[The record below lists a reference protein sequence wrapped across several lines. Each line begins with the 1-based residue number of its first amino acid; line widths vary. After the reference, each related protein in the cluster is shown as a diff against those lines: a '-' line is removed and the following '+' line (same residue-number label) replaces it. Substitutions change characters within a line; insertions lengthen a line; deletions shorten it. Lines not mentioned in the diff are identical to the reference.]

1 MAYSEE
7 DKERIITEI
16 CNQVIE
22 DKISFNQAVDDS
34 EISLVSF
41 YKWIAKNEDLQVLY
55 NYAREVRSDV
65 LFEQIIEIADTTEEG
80 VTIETDDNGRT
91 KEKKGD
97 MTQHRRLKIDS
108 RKWVVAR
115 MNPKKYGDKSEV
127 DLTTKGES
135 LNDLSKL
142 PTEELVKRAKAVKD
156 INDKSSV

>member
-1 MAYSEE
+1 MNYTDKQKEE
-7 DKERIITEI
+7 IIVSI
-16 CNQVIE
+16 CDNVIE
-22 DKISFNQAVDDS
+22 QKISFNEAVKNS

-41 YKWIAKNEDLQVLY
+41 YKWISDNKELQTLY

-80 VTIETDDNGRT
+80 IIIETDDHGRT

-135 LNDLSKL
+135 LNDISQLT
-142 PTEELVKRAKAVKD
+142 TEELIKRANAVKQ
-156 INDKSSV
+156 INDKT

>member
-7 DKERIITEI
+7 DKERIIIDI
-16 CNQVIE
+16 CNKVIE
-22 DKISFNQAVDDS
+22 DKISFNKAVEAS
-34 EISLVSF
+34 EIGLVSF
-41 YKWIAKNEDLQVLY
+41 YKWIAKNEELQTVY
-55 NYAREVRSDV
+55 KYAREVRSDV